1 MTFLEAGDNVTFYVM
16 DNCIHTESHGLT
28 GLCARCEDLLH
39 AQQHAEREPGCF
51 ACKVDTVGL
60 QFTFG
65 KANFKGPTIGERQEK
80 QYAEAKRD
88 GVDIAPVP
96 KTWS

>member
-16 DNCIHTESHGLT
+16 DNCIHRESIGEI

-39 AQQHAEREPGCF
+39 AQRHAEREPGCF
-51 ACKVDTVGL
+51 ACKVDTIGL
-60 QFTFG
+60 QFTYG
-65 KANFKGPTIGERQEK
+65 KAEFKGPTIGERQEK
-80 QYAEAKRD
+80 QYAEAKQD
-88 GVDIAPVP
+88 GVDIAPVA